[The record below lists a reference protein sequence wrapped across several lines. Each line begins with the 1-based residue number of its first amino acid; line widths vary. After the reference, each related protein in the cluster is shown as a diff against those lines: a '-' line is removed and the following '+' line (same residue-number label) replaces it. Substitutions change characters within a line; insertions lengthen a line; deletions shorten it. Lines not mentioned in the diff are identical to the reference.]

1 MKPKRDR
8 KTGRWKATCGTTITA
23 KGYIR
28 ITAGPQRGMYLHRL
42 LAAFKLGRP
51 LTKDEDAHHVNGK
64 KLDFGFDNIKVLGHR
79 EHGCVSAKQHFY
91 LEQQDIHLK
100 NEWDEFFDSE
110 AVAPPQDV
118 SFP

>member
-8 KTGRWKATCGTTITA
+8 KTGRWKATRGTTITK

-28 ITAGPQRGMYLHRL
+28 ITAGPQRNMYLHRL
-42 LAAFKLGRP
+42 LAAFKVGRP

-64 KLDFGFDNIKVLGHR
+64 KLDFGYDNIKVMGHK

-91 LEQQDIHLK
+91 LEEQNIRLK
-100 NEWDEFFDSE
+100 GEWEQYFDQE
-110 AVAPPQDV
+110 RGGQC
-118 SFP
+118 